1 MIVRAVLVLPE
12 PVARDLREQ
21 LLLDGVADVAIC
33 SPARFAA
40 TVASGREPDGDLA
53 AVLSAADTLVLAAR
67 SDQLTAHTIAFA
79 DARGVRVLPLGQD
92 AAAVRLAT
100 AFGLAAPIPIG
111 GAPREA
117 AAALAAASA
126 APAASRPPATGPRL
140 IVVWGPHG
148 APGRST
154 LAVGLAAEL
163 ARGGRH
169 VALVDA
175 DAHAPSLAMALGLP
189 DEGPG
194 FAVACRQAEL
204 AALDEVE
211 LQRIAVPLGGADV
224 DVLTGINRP
233 SRWPELSERRVRAAL
248 AACAAWAEHT
258 VVDVAASL
266 ERDEEIVSDVI
277 AGPRRNAATLAA
289 LDSADHVVAVLA
301 ADPVSVARFL
311 RSVGELRAIIG
322 STPLTVVVNRLRPG
336 GVGIDARGQLRR
348 TLERYA
354 DIRDVWFVPEDRRAA
369 DAAMLAARPAA
380 EVAGRS
386 AMVSAVR
393 RIVGEA
399 LLPPVPLMATRRER
413 RGGRSPHERLV
424 ASA

>member
-1 MIVRAVLVLPE
+1 MISRVVLVLPRPFALE
-12 PVARDLREQ
+12 LREQ
-21 LLLDGVADVAIC
+21 LLLEGTVEVAVY
-33 SPARFAA
+33 PPERFAA
-40 TVASGREPDGDLA
+40 TVAFGHGPDAELEALLA
-53 AVLSAADTLVLAAR
+53 AADALVLAAR
-67 SDQLTAHTIAFA
+67 VDQLTAHTVALA
-79 DARGVRVLPLGQD
+79 DARGVRILPVGDD
-92 AAAVRLAT
+92 AGAARLAA
-100 AFGLAAPIPIG
+100 AFGLTSPVPATGSA
-111 GAPREA
+111 RDA

-126 APAASRPPATGPRL
+126 SPVTIRPAVPGPRL
-140 IVVWGPHG
+140 ITVWGPHG

-154 LAVGLAAEL
+154 IAVGLAAEL

-204 AALDEVE
+204 DALDDVE
-211 LQRIAVPLGGADV
+211 LQRIAVALGGADV
-224 DVLTGINRP
+224 DVLTGLNRP
-233 SRWPELSERRVRAAL
+233 SRWPELSEKRVRAAL
-248 AACAAWAEHT
+248 AACAGWAEHT

-266 ERDEEIVSDVI
+266 ERDEEIVSDVVS
-277 AGPRRNAATLAA
+277 GPRRNAATLAA
-289 LDSADHVVAVLA
+289 LETADHIVAVLA

-311 RSVGELRAIIG
+311 RSVGELRAIAG
-322 STPLTVVVNRLRPG
+322 STPLTVVVNRLRRG

-354 DIRDVWFVPEDRRAA
+354 DIREMWFVPEDRRAA

-386 AMVSAVR
+386 AMVSAIR

-399 LLPPVPLMATRRER
+399 LLPPMPVATTRRER
-413 RGGRSPHERLV
+413 RGGRGPHERWA

>member
-1 MIVRAVLVLPE
+1 MISRAVLVLPQS
-12 PVARDLREQ
+12 AALALREQ
-21 LLLDGVADVAIC
+21 LLLEGAADVAIH
-33 SPARFAA
+33 PPERFAA
-40 TVASGREPDGDLA
+40 TVASGLRPDAELDALLTG
-53 AVLSAADTLVLAAR
+53 ADSLVVAAR
-67 SDQLTAHTIAFA
+67 VDQLTAHTVAFA
-79 DARGVRVLPLGQD
+79 DARGVRVLPLGDD
-92 AAAVRLAT
+92 AAGARLAS
-100 AFGLAAPIPIG
+100 AFGLAAPIPATG
-111 GAPREA
+111 SAREVA
-117 AAALAAASA
+117 VALATASA
-126 APAASRPPATGPRL
+126 SSRTARPAVTGPRL
-140 IVVWGPHG
+140 IAVWGPHG

-154 LAVGLAAEL
+154 VAVGLATEL
-163 ARGGRH
+163 SRGGRH

-175 DAHAPSLAMALGLP
+175 DAHAPSLAIALGLP

-204 AALDEVE
+204 NALDEVE
-211 LQRIAVPLGGADV
+211 LQRISVPLGGADV

-233 SRWPELSERRVRAAL
+233 SRWPELSEKRVRAAL
-248 AACAAWAEHT
+248 TACAGWAEHT

-289 LDSADHVVAVLA
+289 LETADHVVAVLA

-311 RSVGELRAIIG
+311 RSVGELRAVIAT
-322 STPLTVVVNRLRPG
+322 TPLTVVVNRLRRG

-354 DIRDVWFVPEDRRAA
+354 DIRDMWFVPEDRRAA

-386 AMVSAVR
+386 AMVSAIR

-399 LLPPVPLMATRRER
+399 LLPPVPLAAGRRER
-413 RGGRSPHERLV
+413 RGSRSPHERLV

>member
-1 MIVRAVLVLPE
+1 MISRVVLVLAQP
-12 PVARDLREQ
+12 AALALREQ
-21 LLLDGVADVAIC
+21 LLLDGAREVAIY
-33 SPARFAA
+33 PPDRFTA
-40 TVASGREPDGDLA
+40 TVAVGQGPDAG
-53 AVLSAADTLVLAAR
+53 LSALLATADTLVLAAR
-67 SDQLTAHTIAFA
+67 VDQLTAHTVALA
-79 DARGVRVLPLGQD
+79 DARGVRVLPLGDD
-92 AAAVRLAT
+92 AAAGRLAA
-100 AFGLAAPIPIG
+100 AFGLASPVPATG
-111 GAPREA
+111 SARDV
-117 AAALAAASA
+117 AAALATASTSA
-126 APAASRPPATGPRL
+126 VARPAVAGPRL
-140 IVVWGPHG
+140 IAVWGSHG

-154 LAVGLAAEL
+154 IAVGLAAEL

-204 AALDEVE
+204 DALDEIE
-211 LQRIAVPLGGADV
+211 LQRISVPLGGADV

-233 SRWPELSERRVRAAL
+233 SRWPELSDKRVRAAL
-248 AACAAWAEHT
+248 AACAGWAEHT

-277 AGPRRNAATLAA
+277 AGPRRNAATLAT
-289 LDSADHVVAVLA
+289 LETADHVVAVLA

-311 RSVGELRAIIG
+311 RSVGELRAVIG
-322 STPLTVVVNRLRPG
+322 TTPLTVVVNRLRRG

-354 DIRDVWFVPEDRRAA
+354 DIRDMWFVPEDRRAA

-386 AMVSAVR
+386 AMISAIR

-399 LLPPVPLMATRRER
+399 LLPPVPVTATRRER
-413 RGGRSPHERLV
+413 RGRRSPHERLV